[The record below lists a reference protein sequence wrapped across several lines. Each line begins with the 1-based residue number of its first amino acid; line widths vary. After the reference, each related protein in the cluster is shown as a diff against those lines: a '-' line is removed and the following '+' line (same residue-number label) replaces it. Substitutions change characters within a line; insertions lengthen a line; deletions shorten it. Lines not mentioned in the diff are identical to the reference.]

1 MRLTWDE
8 TKNDANRQK
17 HGVAFE
23 DAVDF
28 VWETAVINLDL
39 RREYGERRWSAMGLL
54 DGRLHN
60 LVFTWREDSV
70 RIISLRKANDRELK
84 NYEASKEDDS

>member
-23 DAVDF
+23 DAAGFAWD
-28 VWETAVINLDL
+28 TAVINPDL

-54 DGRLHN
+54 DGRLHS
-60 LVFTWREDSV
+60 LVFTWREGSV